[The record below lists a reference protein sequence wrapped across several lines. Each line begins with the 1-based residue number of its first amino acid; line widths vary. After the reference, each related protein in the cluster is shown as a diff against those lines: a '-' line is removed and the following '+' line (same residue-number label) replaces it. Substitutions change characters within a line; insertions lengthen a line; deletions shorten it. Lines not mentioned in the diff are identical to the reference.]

1 MAGFFYKGILLQQ
14 HKEPALSRDLREFVN
29 ADTIGVT
36 MDRPPVGDADS
47 LTPAEIASLARDAH
61 IVDERDGQ
69 PLADKL
75 AACQQTPPRLLI
87 ADAVDDEPYLSSQLG
102 PLLKNPAHSA
112 LGLRLAQRAA
122 GAAEAQFA
130 VYKNLTDLDI
140 RIPRKIEG
148 FSVRRIRGRY
158 PAEYQASQAFEAD
171 DDVLLIGVGA
181 LIQLA
186 RAVLFNRP
194 QTTTFVT
201 VAGDC
206 IGNPTN
212 LEVSLGMTIAQVL
225 ERCGLIE
232 DPARVVVG
240 GSMTGISVIDT
251 ENTLVTPSTRAV
263 LAFRQDFK
271 SLGFG
276 CIGCSRCVHVCPKG
290 LNPFFIY
297 RAVQEKRYAAFRT
310 LDAQMCI
317 GCGTCSYM
325 CPAKLDL
332 SETVQKAARS
342 FKPMAG
348 SIRTNAALLAKKDA
362 ADYESYLADYAL
374 HRAQI
379 DHRRA
384 LAAARRADEKRRGEA
399 AAAHAAA
406 DREAD
411 RALAQ
416 ALADHRAADAQAD
429 RALAQALEANQ
440 AAQRAADEALAQA
453 LRRKQEAG
461 QAADGAFAQAE
472 RQRQAAEQ
480 AADKSVSDAAAAA
493 EAADRAAER
502 ADAAALK
509 RMQAAE
515 KAADKAFSDALKA
528 QQSAEKDAAKAL
540 AKAERNSALSDDD
553 RQAFKR
559 TLDELQAGA
568 ERVRAEAQAACGEAK
583 AAAKAGY
590 ESELEK
596 GVRSRA
602 AAKEAAAAARQAAEA
617 AKLAARETCEAA
629 RRTCEADK
637 AAALAAYESAQEA
650 CEADKAAALK
660 VYEAA
665 QEADAQAR
673 ARALEVYEAA
683 QREYE
688 RARQS
693 AKDAYEARL
702 EEARQ
707 TDERARADIEAA
719 LDRAKENA
727 RAAADAARQ
736 AQAAFEGRPVTVVL
750 GGNDIPGEPAPEPGA
765 GPITAEAVSGA
776 PVAAEA
782 VIAEPAV
789 AGGGSAGI
797 PEEAARTASPTDAPG
812 APLEEVELL
821 PPEAVAEESAPAK
834 EAGEPAA
841 ALAAAGAPKPDP
853 MRGWRKNDSTE
864 KGGDDR

>member
-212 LEVSLGMTIAQVL
+212 LEVSLGMTVAQVL

-416 ALADHRAADAQAD
+416 AL
-429 RALAQALEANQ
+429 EASQ

-461 QAADGAFAQAE
+461 QAADSAFAQAE

-509 RMQAAE
+509 RMQAEE
-515 KAADKAFSDALKA
+515 KAADKAFSDALKV

-637 AAALAAYESAQEA
+637 AAALTAYESAQEA

>member
-75 AACQQTPPRLLI
+75 AACQKTPPRLLI

-480 AADKSVSDAAAAA
+480 AADKSVSDA
-493 EAADRAAER
+493 
-502 ADAAALK
+502 
-509 RMQAAE
+509 
-515 KAADKAFSDALKA
+515 LKA

-596 GVRSRA
+596 GVRSRV

-821 PPEAVAEESAPAK
+821 PPEAVVEESAPAK

>member
-1 MAGFFYKGILLQQ
+1 M
-14 HKEPALSRDLREFVN
+14 
-29 ADTIGVT
+29 
-36 MDRPPVGDADS
+36 
-47 LTPAEIASLARDAH
+47 
-61 IVDERDGQ
+61 
-69 PLADKL
+69 
-75 AACQQTPPRLLI
+75 
-87 ADAVDDEPYLSSQLG
+87 
-102 PLLKNPAHSA
+102 
-112 LGLRLAQRAA
+112 
-122 GAAEAQFA
+122 
-130 VYKNLTDLDI
+130 
-140 RIPRKIEG
+140 
-148 FSVRRIRGRY
+148 
-158 PAEYQASQAFEAD
+158 
-171 DDVLLIGVGA
+171 
-181 LIQLA
+181 
-186 RAVLFNRP
+186 
-194 QTTTFVT
+194 T
-201 VAGDC
+201 V
-206 IGNPTN
+206 
-212 LEVSLGMTIAQVL
+212 AQVL

-362 ADYESYLADYAL
+362 ADYEHVADYAL

-429 RALAQALEANQ
+429 RALAQALEASQ

-461 QAADGAFAQAE
+461 QAADSAFAQAE

-509 RMQAAE
+509 RMQAEE
-515 KAADKAFSDALKA
+515 KAADKAFSDALKV

-540 AKAERNSALSDDD
+540 AKAERKSALSDDD

-559 TLDELQAGA
+559 TLDELPAGA

-617 AKLAARETCEAA
+617 AKLAARGRPAEAA
-629 RRTCEADK
+629 RD
-637 AAALAAYESAQEA
+637 L
-650 CEADKAAALK
+650 
-660 VYEAA
+660 
-665 QEADAQAR
+665 
-673 ARALEVYEAA
+673 
-683 QREYE
+683 
-688 RARQS
+688 
-693 AKDAYEARL
+693 
-702 EEARQ
+702 
-707 TDERARADIEAA
+707 
-719 LDRAKENA
+719 
-727 RAAADAARQ
+727 
-736 AQAAFEGRPVTVVL
+736 
-750 GGNDIPGEPAPEPGA
+750 
-765 GPITAEAVSGA
+765 
-776 PVAAEA
+776 
-782 VIAEPAV
+782 
-789 AGGGSAGI
+789 
-797 PEEAARTASPTDAPG
+797 
-812 APLEEVELL
+812 
-821 PPEAVAEESAPAK
+821 
-834 EAGEPAA
+834 
-841 ALAAAGAPKPDP
+841 
-853 MRGWRKNDSTE
+853 
-864 KGGDDR
+864 

>member
-399 AAAHAAA
+399 AA
-406 DREAD
+406 
-411 RALAQ
+411 
-416 ALADHRAADAQAD
+416 
-429 RALAQALEANQ
+429 
-440 AAQRAADEALAQA
+440 
-453 LRRKQEAG
+453 
-461 QAADGAFAQAE
+461 
-472 RQRQAAEQ
+472 
-480 AADKSVSDAAAAA
+480 
-493 EAADRAAER
+493 
-502 ADAAALK
+502 
-509 RMQAAE
+509 
-515 KAADKAFSDALKA
+515 
-528 QQSAEKDAAKAL
+528 
-540 AKAERNSALSDDD
+540 
-553 RQAFKR
+553 
-559 TLDELQAGA
+559 
-568 ERVRAEAQAACGEAK
+568 
-583 AAAKAGY
+583 
-590 ESELEK
+590 
-596 GVRSRA
+596 
-602 AAKEAAAAARQAAEA
+602 
-617 AKLAARETCEAA
+617 
-629 RRTCEADK
+629 
-637 AAALAAYESAQEA
+637 
-650 CEADKAAALK
+650 
-660 VYEAA
+660 
-665 QEADAQAR
+665 
-673 ARALEVYEAA
+673 
-683 QREYE
+683 
-688 RARQS
+688 
-693 AKDAYEARL
+693 
-702 EEARQ
+702 
-707 TDERARADIEAA
+707 
-719 LDRAKENA
+719 
-727 RAAADAARQ
+727 
-736 AQAAFEGRPVTVVL
+736 
-750 GGNDIPGEPAPEPGA
+750 
-765 GPITAEAVSGA
+765 
-776 PVAAEA
+776 
-782 VIAEPAV
+782 
-789 AGGGSAGI
+789 
-797 PEEAARTASPTDAPG
+797 
-812 APLEEVELL
+812 
-821 PPEAVAEESAPAK
+821 
-834 EAGEPAA
+834 
-841 ALAAAGAPKPDP
+841 
-853 MRGWRKNDSTE
+853 
-864 KGGDDR
+864 